1 MTEKAFIIQLHQL
14 DYKYHLIFGQS
25 VIFNCK
31 NLVLNQSAA
40 WVHQNTEKLRKI
52 LRDTSQQNI

>member
-31 NLVLNQSAA
+31 NLVLNQTAA
-40 WVHQNTEKLRKI
+40 WVHQNTARLRKI

>member
-31 NLVLNQSAA
+31 KPGVKPVSCMGSSKYRTTQK
-40 WVHQNTEKLRKI
+40 NT
-52 LRDTSQQNI
+52 